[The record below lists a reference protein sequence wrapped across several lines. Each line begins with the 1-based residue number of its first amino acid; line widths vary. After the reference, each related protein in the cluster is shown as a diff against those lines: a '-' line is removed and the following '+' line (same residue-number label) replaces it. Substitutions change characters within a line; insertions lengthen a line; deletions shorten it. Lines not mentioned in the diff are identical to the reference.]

1 MTARKIIRVVSC
13 NFERNGR
20 SDYDTWLTMY
30 QRLAALRPAVLC
42 RQENP
47 GHART
52 GAGRLLFNESQRI
65 LGLAGELGPGL
76 GTDALYYDQEVFEQ
90 LTVWETACPAWPLPP
105 VAMTLR
111 LRGTEDVDL
120 VAACTRLSYNSP
132 HLRAVQAGDVTRFA
146 DRVEPCKTGAGTAD
160 RKLPV
165 LAIGQDCNSYVDP
178 PRLVP
183 GETPVPELADIKDPQ
198 HRAHRSYETAPGLRV
213 MDSLADRTLL
223 AAELEDAAR
232 HAALLPGG
240 PGLRAVAPTVDASPT
255 HGPAHRVDRIYTSR
269 MLLPAVIN
277 AEVIDMKGL
286 SDHHTVM
293 VAFDR
298 DVIVD
303 IHRTTFATT
312 ASLHRTD
319 QGPRNASTLPSP
331 PPDPAPAPL
340 SFETVATKEVRRVT
354 DHALLIARLLLAEG
368 RRVLTPAPW

>member
-132 HLRAVQAGDVTRFA
+132 TCGRSRRATS
-146 DRVEPCKTGAGTAD
+146 P
-160 RKLPV
+160 
-165 LAIGQDCNSYVDP
+165 
-178 PRLVP
+178 
-183 GETPVPELADIKDPQ
+183 
-198 HRAHRSYETAPGLRV
+198 
-213 MDSLADRTLL
+213 
-223 AAELEDAAR
+223 
-232 HAALLPGG
+232 
-240 PGLRAVAPTVDASPT
+240 ASPT
-255 HGPAHRVDRIYTSR
+255 ASSPAR
-269 MLLPAVIN
+269 
-277 AEVIDMKGL
+277 
-286 SDHHTVM
+286 
-293 VAFDR
+293 
-298 DVIVD
+298 
-303 IHRTTFATT
+303 
-312 ASLHRTD
+312 
-319 QGPRNASTLPSP
+319 
-331 PPDPAPAPL
+331 PAPAPPTASCPSWRSARTATATSIPRGSSPARL
-340 SFETVATKEVRRVT
+340 PSPNSPTSRTPSTGHTAATKPPR
-354 DHALLIARLLLAEG
+354 AYG
-368 RRVLTPAPW
+368 